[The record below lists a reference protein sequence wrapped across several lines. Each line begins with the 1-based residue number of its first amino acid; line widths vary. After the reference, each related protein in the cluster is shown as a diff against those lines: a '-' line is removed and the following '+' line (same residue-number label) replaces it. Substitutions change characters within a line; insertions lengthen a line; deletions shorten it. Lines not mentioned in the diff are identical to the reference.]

1 VEQNYIFSHLFAVSL
16 PNFIRILKITRK
28 KKEEME
34 IDKENTHVNSLL
46 E

>member
-1 VEQNYIFSHLFAVSL
+1 LFAVKPAKL
-16 PNFIRILKITRK
+16 LIRILKSTRK
-28 KKEEME
+28 KTKEEME